1 MYVLTISDDIGSR
14 WETFVYDDST
24 NIVSIVNSFN
34 NDILKSVVRLF
45 LGQDAEVSLAEET
58 YRLCGDIAE
67 RYNGIYMTSDAVVS
81 ALTVAHNAPNEI
93 SRALAEVE
101 EYRNS
106 DEYEPLDCE
115 FDGDFSVGT
124 DGDLEYGVGWN
135 IHDDGGFYYNI
146 EFKIPYASVWV
157 VLEHKDTYDTLD

>member
-1 MYVLTISDDIGSR
+1 MYVLTISDDIGRR

-45 LGQDAEVSLAEET
+45 LGQDAALTEET
-58 YRLCGDIAE
+58 YRRCGDVAE
-67 RYNGIYMTSDAVVS
+67 RYTGIYMTSDAIVS
-81 ALTVAHNAPNEI
+81 ALNIAHIAPKEI
-93 SRALAEVE
+93 SRALSEVE

-124 DGDLEYGVGWN
+124 DGDLEYGAGWN

-146 EFKIPYASVWV
+146 EFKCPYAAVWV

>member
-1 MYVLTISDDIGSR
+1 MYVLTISDDIESR
-14 WETFVYDDST
+14 WETFVYDDSA

-45 LGQDAEVSLAEET
+45 LGQDAALTEET
-58 YRLCGDIAE
+58 YRHCGDVAE
-67 RYNGIYMTSDAVVS
+67 RYTGIYMTSDAIVR
-81 ALTVAHNAPNEI
+81 ALTIAHNAPNEI
-93 SRALAEVE
+93 ARAMAEVE

-124 DGDLEYGVGWN
+124 DGDLEYGAGWN

-146 EFKIPYASVWV
+146 EFKTPHDAVWV